1 MGYIAESLLDM
12 SYEDFAAW
20 AFAQTGPGF
29 VEDRITEAE
38 KLMRWLLKPSV
49 PTLTC
54 PFNHSDRSGDV
65 LREKSGG
72 SDGHSQVG
80 DCQGGCAF
88 SGRLPGSDGSINNSA
103 VMPEGYDIIDEKSG
117 RIIGFHASNI
127 AGYRLEK
134 HVGRQFT
141 HSSSSSVLAD
151 GESGD
156 SVAADPRNDATP
168 DTSEKGVR
176 DDV

>member
-1 MGYIAESLLDM
+1 MGYVAESLLDM

-49 PTLTC
+49 PTLTF

-65 LREKSGG
+65 LREKSG
-72 SDGHSQVG
+72 SVDGHSQVG
-80 DCQGGCAF
+80 DRHGRCTVSGGFA
-88 SGRLPGSDGSINNSA
+88 SSDGGIDDPA
-103 VMPEGYDIIDEKSG
+103 VMSEGYDIIDEKSG
-117 RIIGFHASNI
+117 RVIGFHASNI

-141 HSSSSSVLAD
+141 HNSSSSAD

-156 SVAADPRNDATP
+156 SVAADPCNDATP
-168 DTSEKGVR
+168 DTSVKGVR
-176 DDV
+176 DDA